1 MVNSWYTGLICGLAA
16 RVCEAR
22 MSDERFEKIATAD
35 GVARDFCH
43 VRLGD
48 LPRLALW
55 KSGDR
60 PLGRRID
67 ARD

>member
-1 MVNSWYTGLICGLAA
+1 MVNSWYTGLICGLAV

-43 VRLGD
+43 VRLGLD
-48 LPRLALW
+48 ILEAWAKKRIGSQW
-55 KSGDR
+55 K
-60 PLGRRID
+60 
-67 ARD
+67 